1 MSMKDPTEDRP
12 GQARERLEREADRV
26 RARLTSEIDELKA
39 RGQQVVDGFG
49 RMSERVELAKD
60 TVRKHPGIAIGVA
73 AGAAV
78 ALGVVLYLRGR
89 RARRA
94 ERRDAILGLAARLLG
109 PAYVV
114 EPTEERPGV
123 IKKGLK
129 QAGRALVTVAGRE
142 LGRRALLAISG
153 PEQPLHERTTEPGP
167 A

>member
-1 MSMKDPTEDRP
+1 MTMKEPANERP
-12 GQARERLEREADRV
+12 EQARERLEREADRV
-26 RARLTSEIDELKA
+26 RARLASEIDELKA
-39 RGQQVVDGFG
+39 RGQQVADGFG
-49 RMSERVELAKD
+49 RVSERVELAKE
-60 TVRKHPGIAIGVA
+60 TVRKHPGIVIGIA

-78 ALGVVLYLRGR
+78 ALGVVLIVRGR

-94 ERRDAILGLAARLLG
+94 QRRDAILGLAARLLG

-114 EPTEERPGV
+114 EPAQERPGV
-123 IKKGLK
+123 IKKGIK
-129 QAGRALVTVAGRE
+129 QAGRALVTAAGRE

>member
-1 MSMKDPTEDRP
+1 MTMKDPMEDRP

-39 RGQQVVDGFG
+39 RGQQVADGFG
-49 RMSERVELAKD
+49 RVSERVELAKD
-60 TVRKHPGIAIGVA
+60 TVRKHPGIAIGIA

-78 ALGVVLYLRGR
+78 ALGVILVVRGR

-94 ERRDAILGLAARLLG
+94 QRRDAILGLAARLLG

-114 EPTEERPGV
+114 EPAEEHPGV
-123 IKKGLK
+123 IKKGIK
-129 QAGRALVTVAGRE
+129 QAGRALVTMAGRE
-142 LGRRALLAISG
+142 LGRRALLAISA
-153 PEQPLHERTTEPGP
+153 PEPLHERTTEPGP